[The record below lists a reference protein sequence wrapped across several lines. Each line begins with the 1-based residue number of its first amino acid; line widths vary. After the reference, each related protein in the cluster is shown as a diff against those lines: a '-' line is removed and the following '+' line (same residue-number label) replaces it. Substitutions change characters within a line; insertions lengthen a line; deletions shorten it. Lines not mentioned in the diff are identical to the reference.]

1 MMYCFKEWY
10 GITIPINES
19 QESQYVLNHLIS
31 KYKDIYDNCGQ
42 ELTEFLNYL
51 KYDNDMLIF
60 FDYHVNDAELIT
72 IDGALKTLYDD
83 ELLILAGDHDIPN
96 LYTTAFASKEDC
108 LNYYKKEFGDIL
120 PKNFKYAENLGKLT
134 YITLE

>member
-1 MMYCFKEWY
+1 MYCFKEWY

-19 QESQYVLNHLIS
+19 QESQYVPNQIIS
-31 KYKDIYDNCGQ
+31 KYKDIYDDCGQ

-60 FDYHVNDAELIT
+60 FDYHVNDAEIIT
-72 IDGALKTLYDD
+72 IDGALNTLYDD
-83 ELLILAGDHDIPN
+83 KLLIFAGDHDIPN
-96 LYTTAFASKEDC
+96 LYTSPFTSKEDC
-108 LNYYKKEFGDIL
+108 INYYKKEFGDIL

-134 YITLE
+134 YITFE